1 MKPIFFILILFIF
14 ILGCTNQIACTED
27 ARLCPDGSGV
37 GRDPNNNCE
46 FFPCPDKSS
55 SSTLTEQQSKETAKS
70 FVETSATYKFDGSGL
85 SFKEVIPMDCPYC
98 WQLVFE
104 FQSSAAGYGDRE
116 GMMLAQ
122 VITSHEAV
130 VTVTEGKVDSAI
142 LDEKW
147 DMVKQEAIKE

>member
-1 MKPIFFILILFIF
+1 
-14 ILGCTNQIACTED
+14 
-27 ARLCPDGSGV
+27 
-37 GRDPNNNCE
+37 
-46 FFPCPDKSS
+46 
-55 SSTLTEQQSKETAKS
+55 
-70 FVETSATYKFDGSGL
+70 
-85 SFKEVIPMDCPYC
+85 MDCPYC